1 MGRILR
7 RMKLPNLDLIEYKAE
22 NVLRNHDEFVE
33 RIKKAREDDPYRSVD
48 LVLHTFPQM
57 WGSTALGFDGIGGQA
72 MTEAYTTV
80 VHERVTNTFV
90 IFFGEK
96 PCYSLIDPTEEFFE
110 DLKNLRIA
118 GVNEARDRYVKE
130 AGK

>member
-1 MGRILR
+1 
-7 RMKLPNLDLIEYKAE
+7 MKLPNLDLLKYKAE

-33 RIKKAREDDPYRSVD
+33 RLKKVREDDPYKSVD

-57 WGSTALGFDGIGGQA
+57 WGSTALGFDVIGGQA

-80 VHERVTNTFV
+80 VHERTTDIYI

-96 PCYSLIDPTEEFFE
+96 PCYSLTDPTEEFFE
-110 DLKNLRIA
+110 DLKNLQIA
-118 GVNEARDRYVKE
+118 SINEARERYQKE
-130 AGK
+130 EEKE

>member
-1 MGRILR
+1 
-7 RMKLPNLDLIEYKAE
+7 MKLPNLDLLKYKAE

-33 RIKKAREDDPYRSVD
+33 RLKKVREDDPYKSVD

-57 WGSTALGFDGIGGQA
+57 WGSTALGFDVIGGQA

-96 PCYSLIDPTEEFFE
+96 PCYSLIDPTEEFFG

-118 GVNEARDRYVKE
+118 GINEARERYQKE
-130 AGK
+130 MEK

>member
-7 RMKLPNLDLIEYKAE
+7 RMKLPNLDLIEYKSE

-33 RIKKAREDDPYRSVD
+33 RIKKAREDDPYKSVD

>member
-1 MGRILR
+1 
-7 RMKLPNLDLIEYKAE
+7 MKLPNLDLIEYKAE

-33 RIKKAREDDPYRSVD
+33 RLKKVREDDPYKSVD

-57 WGSTALGFDGIGGQA
+57 WGSTALGFDVIGGQA

-80 VHERVTNTFV
+80 VHERVTNIYI

-96 PCYSLIDPTEEFFE
+96 PCYSLVDPTKEFFE

-118 GVNEARDRYVKE
+118 GIREARERYQKE
-130 AGK
+130 EKK